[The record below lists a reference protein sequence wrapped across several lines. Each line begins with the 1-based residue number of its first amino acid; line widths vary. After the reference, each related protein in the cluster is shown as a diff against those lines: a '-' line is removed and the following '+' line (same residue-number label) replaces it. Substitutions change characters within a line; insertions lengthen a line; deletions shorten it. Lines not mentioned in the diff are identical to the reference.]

1 MTLWAQGRYESV
13 AEHISDIAVQ
23 TVEAADR
30 RSPLAGAA
38 VVDLACGT
46 GSAALA
52 AAARGAR
59 VTGVDLTPE
68 LLDLAKAKANGT
80 DVDIRW
86 VAADAA
92 DTGLPSAAFDVVVS
106 NMGII
111 FVEPDGQV
119 AELRRLL
126 KPDGVLAFSAWV
138 RVTGNPLSDPI
149 AAVFAGAPVPAFTPD
164 QWGDPEQIER
174 RLAAGFGELTIDTG
188 VYTWRFENL
197 DAALRFV
204 QYESPLHLAAFA
216 RCDTAQ
222 REALAEAFAAALREH
237 IDADGAVRFDSP
249 YAVVTA
255 RRGA

>member
-13 AEHISDIAVQ
+13 AEQISDIAVQ

-30 RSPLAGAA
+30 RAPLAGAA

-52 AAARGAR
+52 AAARGAQ

-68 LLDLAKAKANGT
+68 LLAIAAEKPGGDA
-80 DVDIRW
+80 VQW

-126 KPDGVLAFSAWV
+126 KRDGVLAFSAWV

-174 RLAAGFGELTIDTG
+174 RLAAGFSELTIDTG

-204 QYESPLHLAAFA
+204 KHESPLHLAAFA
-216 RCDTAQ
+216 RCDAAQ
-222 REALAEAFAAALREH
+222 RESLAEAFAATLREH